1 MRDGRQTLS
10 LRRGNHGSVSL
21 LSSGASLLSS
31 ISFPGGSDGK
41 ESAFSAGD
49 QGSISGSER
58 CPEEGNGY
66 PFQYSCLRNP
76 MDRKAWWTTVC
87 GVTNSQTRLSTQ
99 ALELSFSR
107 SLRLHGLQHARP
119 PCPSSPPRACSNS
132 CPLSR

>member
-31 ISFPGGSDGK
+31 ISVPGGSDGK

-87 GVTNSQTRLSTQ
+87 GVTKSRTQMST
-99 ALELSFSR
+99 
-107 SLRLHGLQHARP
+107 HTHK
-119 PCPSSPPRACSNS
+119 ACLYVCYIDMHTYFHFKSGIT
-132 CPLSR
+132 LKW